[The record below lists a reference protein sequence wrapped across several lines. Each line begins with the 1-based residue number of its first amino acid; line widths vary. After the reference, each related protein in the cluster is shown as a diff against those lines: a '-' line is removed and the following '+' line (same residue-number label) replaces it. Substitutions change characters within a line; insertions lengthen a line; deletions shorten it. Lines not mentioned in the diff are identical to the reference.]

1 MDVKAVMSAAQYTL
15 YDHITN

>member
-1 MDVKAVMSAAQYTL
+1 MDVKVVMSAARYTL